1 MSNLDGFVI
10 GTLEQIAV
18 SIPEDELRRRF
29 EVMGFPKENVDYIM
43 ECVNNSRKKY
53 QEKIN
58 QRRRSLIDKVLY

>member
-10 GTLEQIAV
+10 GTLEQIVV
-18 SIPEDELRRRF
+18 SIPEEELRKRF

-53 QEKIN
+53 QEEENK
-58 QRRRSLIDKVLY
+58 LKKKVSD